1 MNIVFNRK
9 IESFKRV
16 LNGDTY
22 QSIAKDNQ
30 LSATTVRSN
39 VDDIF
44 RLIRRRININLEVAK
59 RHGCNDIILAR
70 SYKEF
75 WLDNLQKAITLKDE
89 REQAEDLIRTAINN
103 ILSNGCHKYHIKV
116 ILNKILKELK
126 VG

>member
-30 LSATTVRSN
+30 LSSTTVRSN

-44 RLIRRRININLEVAK
+44 WLIRRKINMDLAVEQ

-70 SYKEF
+70 KHSKF
-75 WLDNLQKAITLKDE
+75 WLDNLQKALTLKDE
-89 REQAEDLIRTAINN
+89 REQAEELIRSAVNN
-103 ILSNGCHKYHIKV
+103 SLSNGCHKYHIKA
-116 ILNKILKELK
+116 ILNKIYKEIK
-126 VG
+126 